1 MSHQHTATP
10 DPEHSAAARVTQLT
24 DLAAKIESWREAHNT
39 PKAQMERRFST
50 YIRSYRNIE
59 RAVKR
64 ETGEMDIEK
73 NLSAFSSIWSL
84 LNTPDAKVSER
95 AYDDFTAAARLRHA
109 FMRTMT
115 KTGPNRVIL
124 VIGPTG
130 AGKTKA
136 REVLQNTWKTR
147 IASLD
152 ATRAWD
158 DRSLGFLSA
167 IWHALGRSGAVGHS
181 RDGLVRIIHALR
193 EERRALL
200 IDEAHYLGP
209 NQLNIVT
216 TLVNNTPGEFILI
229 GQPTLWSRLETDRG
243 AYLEARQLTQNRL
256 SRRINLNGAASNDVE
271 LMIER
276 RLAGLPASARS
287 KAAQLIMAHAGS
299 HGNLGFVRNVIERC
313 EETMSEAGTECTL
326 DLFTIELRNELSER

>member
-1 MSHQHTATP
+1 MPHQHTATP
-10 DPEHSAAARVTQLT
+10 DSEHHTPDRVTQLT
-24 DLAAKIESWREAHNT
+24 DLATKIESWREAHGT

-59 RAVKR
+59 RAVKG
-64 ETGEMDIEK
+64 ETGEMDVEK
-73 NLSAFSSIWSL
+73 NLSAFSAIWSL
-84 LNTPDAKVSER
+84 LNTPDARHSER

-136 REVLQNTWKTR
+136 REVLQNTWKNR

-152 ATRAWD
+152 ATRAWHD
-158 DRSLGFLSA
+158 HSLGFLAA
-167 IWHALGRSGAVGHS
+167 IWNALGRVGAVGHS
-181 RDGLVRIIHALR
+181 RDGLVRVINALQ

-256 SRRINLNGAASNDVE
+256 SRRINLGGAISNDVE

-276 RLAGLPASARS
+276 RLPDFPATARS
-287 KAAQLIMAHAGS
+287 KAAQLIMAHASS

-313 EETMSEAGTECTL
+313 EETMAETGTPCTL
-326 DLFTIELRNELSER
+326 DVFTVELRNELSER